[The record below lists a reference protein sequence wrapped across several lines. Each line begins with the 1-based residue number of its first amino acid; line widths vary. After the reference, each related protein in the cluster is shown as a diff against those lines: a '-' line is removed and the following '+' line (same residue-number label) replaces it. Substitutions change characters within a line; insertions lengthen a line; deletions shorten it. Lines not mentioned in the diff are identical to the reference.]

1 MCGIVGF
8 LDKTQNSNAP
18 VGKTILA
25 MLTALG
31 VRGPDSAGVALY
43 GPPENGAFTL
53 QVKLGELEVQLNGVL
68 QLQRGSRHSAPCT
81 K

>member
-43 GPPENGAFTL
+43 GPPENGRVHAADKIGRT
-53 QVKLGELEVQLNGVL
+53 
-68 QLQRGSRHSAPCT
+68 
-81 K
+81 